1 MDVSHPQVRG
11 IRDRYL
17 IKMAEEGTKSGGGGG
32 QDSMDYGPRGRPTL
46 LGKYDPV
53 VRDVVRRLLLESGE
67 EKVSTF
73 LVIATAKQVLMQ
85 R

>member
-1 MDVSHPQVRG
+1 
-11 IRDRYL
+11 
-17 IKMAEEGTKSGGGGG
+17 MAEEGTKSGGVGG

>member
-1 MDVSHPQVRG
+1 
-11 IRDRYL
+11 
-17 IKMAEEGTKSGGGGG
+17 MAEEGTKSGGG

>member
-1 MDVSHPQVRG
+1 M
-11 IRDRYL
+11 
-17 IKMAEEGTKSGGGGG
+17 IKVAEEKKKGGGAPGVH
-32 QDSMDYGPRGRPTL
+32 DSMDYGPRGRPTV
-46 LGKYDPV
+46 LGKYDTV
-53 VRDVVRRLLLESGE
+53 VRDVVKRLLSESGE

>member
-1 MDVSHPQVRG
+1 MRPQVRG

-17 IKMAEEGTKSGGGGG
+17 IKMAEEGTKSGGGGGG

>member
-1 MDVSHPQVRG
+1 M
-11 IRDRYL
+11 
-17 IKMAEEGTKSGGGGG
+17 IKMAEEERKGGGAGK
-32 QDSMDYGPRGRPTL
+32 DSMDYGPRGRPTL

>member
-1 MDVSHPQVRG
+1 MCSQVRG

-17 IKMAEEGTKSGGGGG
+17 IKMSEQEKKGGGGG
-32 QDSMDYGPRGRPTL
+32 DSMDYGPRGRPTL

>member
-1 MDVSHPQVRG
+1 M
-11 IRDRYL
+11 
-17 IKMAEEGTKSGGGGG
+17 IKMSEEETKGGGAGGG

-46 LGKYDPV
+46 LGKYDAV